1 MLLRQLEYIVAVEA
15 ERSFTRAADRCCIT
29 QSTLSQQIK
38 CLEDHLR
45 VEIFNRQCLPVEPT
59 REGWLIIEKA
69 RLIVSAAR
77 SLEGFARQMRQD
89 RSAGG
94 S

>member
-15 ERSFTRAADRCCIT
+15 ERSFMRAADRCCIT

-38 CLEDHLR
+38 SLEEHLR
-45 VEIFNRQCLPVEPT
+45 IEIFNRQCLPVEPT

-77 SLEGFARQMRQD
+77 SLEGFAQQIREERTAD
-89 RSAGG
+89 GA
-94 S
+94 